1 MKVIVYSTPICPF
14 CILVKNFLK
23 KNTIRFSEVD
33 ISKDE
38 KKKQEMIQKSG
49 QISVPV
55 TEIDGKI
62 IIGYKIS
69 EIKGALGLK

>member
-1 MKVIVYSTPICPF
+1 
-14 CILVKNFLK
+14 
-23 KNTIRFSEVD
+23 VD